1 MIVIDLWDSKQKK
14 LVLSLFLFGEDNENS
29 YFQYSLMKQSKLT
42 IFLNI
47 NGPNSDPQ
55 TFLSVSIAYPES
67 SEIRMFL
74 FTVTLLLT

>member
-1 MIVIDLWDSKQKK
+1 
-14 LVLSLFLFGEDNENS
+14 
-29 YFQYSLMKQSKLT
+29 MKQSKLT

-67 SEIRMFL
+67 SEIRIFL